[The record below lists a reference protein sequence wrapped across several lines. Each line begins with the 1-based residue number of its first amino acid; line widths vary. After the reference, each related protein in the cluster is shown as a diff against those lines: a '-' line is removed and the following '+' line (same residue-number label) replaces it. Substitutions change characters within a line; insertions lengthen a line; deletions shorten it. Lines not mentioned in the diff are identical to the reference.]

1 MANTTTLG
9 LVRHYTPQCVWQLI
23 LAHFGSLF
31 WPTLRVDGFR
41 LGRKASL
48 A

>member
-1 MANTTTLG
+1 MWRFTRNNWL
-9 LVRHYTPQCVWQLI
+9 WQLI

-31 WPTLRVDGFR
+31 WPTLRVYGFR
-41 LGRKASL
+41 VGRKAGL